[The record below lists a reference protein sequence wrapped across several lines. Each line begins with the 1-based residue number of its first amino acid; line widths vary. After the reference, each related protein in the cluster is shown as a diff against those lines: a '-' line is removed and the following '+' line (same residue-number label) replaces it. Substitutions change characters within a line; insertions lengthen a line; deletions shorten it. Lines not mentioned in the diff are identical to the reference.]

1 VLLTGDCSHT
11 RWGWDNGVEPGTY
24 TGDQPQN
31 AVSLARLRRLV
42 AEHRSVSV
50 RLGHQE

>member
-1 VLLTGDCSHT
+1 LPGAATNP

-24 TGDQPQN
+24 LQEREPSIK
-31 AVSLARLRRLV
+31 SLLALKGLTER
-42 AEHRSVSV
+42 HPDMIV

>member
-1 VLLTGDCSHT
+1 MTGDVSHT

-24 TGDQPQN
+24 MQEREPSIK
-31 AVSLARLRRLV
+31 SLLALKALSER
-42 AEHRSVSV
+42 HPDMIV